1 MGKGRAKENSI
12 TSDDLKAIEAAAKMA
27 ANETVLML
35 KTENMLKGKRNAFQK
50 TELLLYNYTKF
61 RDVIADKDQQI
72 KSIKLQ
78 GLPKKSK
85 SITSWGGNT
94 NQEPE
99 SDMEKAENKIAE
111 IEKSIAV
118 TRRLIKVIDKALEK
132 VSDDPYFNVIQMF
145 YFEGVHRDDII
156 KNLNCDTVTMYRNKK
171 RIVDRLKMDLFS
183 DDAITEIFY
192 S

>member
-1 MGKGRAKENSI
+1 MGKATIN
-12 TSDDLKAIEAAAKMA
+12 SDDLKTIETTAKMA
-27 ANETVLML
+27 ASETVLML

-61 RDVIADKDQQI
+61 KGVIADKDQQI
-72 KSIKLQ
+72 QCIKQQ

-99 SDMEKAENKIAE
+99 TDMEKAENKIAD

-118 TRRLIKVIDKALEK
+118 TRRLIKVIDKALGK
-132 VSDDPYFNVIQMF
+132 VSDDPYFNIIQMF
-145 YFEGVHRDDII
+145 YFDGAHRDDIVSS
-156 KNLNCDTVTMYRNKK
+156 LNCDTVTMYRNKK